1 MAISLMRI
9 DDRLIHGQVVL
20 GWTKMLNA
28 TVIVVPDDAAAADRM
43 QVTMMKAATP
53 IGVRSSI
60 VSIADG
66 AALLKDPKLN
76 KEKVIVV
83 VRGPGS
89 AVALINA
96 GVDIKK
102 ITIGNMRGETGKKR
116 VSKEVAVNEEEW
128 NHFKTL
134 DSKGIDLVVQWL
146 PGGDTKNL
154 NDTLKKQDF
163 KNL

>member
-1 MAISLMRI
+1 MGISLMRI

-20 GWTKMLNA
+20 GWSKMLNA
-28 TVIVVPDDAAAADRM
+28 TVIVVPDDAAAADPM

-60 VSIADG
+60 VSIAEG

-76 KEKVIVV
+76 KEKVLVV
-83 VRGPGS
+83 VRGPES
-89 AVALINA
+89 AFALINA

-128 NHFKTL
+128 NYFKKL

-154 NDTLKKQDF
+154 NDMLKKQDF
-163 KNL
+163 GSL